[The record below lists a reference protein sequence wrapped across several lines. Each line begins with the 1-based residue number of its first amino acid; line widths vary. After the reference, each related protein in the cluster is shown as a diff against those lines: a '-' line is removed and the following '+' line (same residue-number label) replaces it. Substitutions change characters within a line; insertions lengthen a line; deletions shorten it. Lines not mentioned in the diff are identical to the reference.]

1 MTTPERPSSGP
12 DDAPEGLVLG
22 SAKSGPDDVASGGA
36 APGPASGAAGPTW
49 PPAETEPDAHRRRGS
64 ALRGLLDRLR
74 PGRRG

>member
-1 MTTPERPSSGP
+1 MTTPDHPSSGP
-12 DDAPEGLVLG
+12 DDPPEGGVLG
-22 SAKSGPDDVASGGA
+22 SAKATPS
-36 APGPASGAAGPTW
+36 SGAAGPTW